1 MLYIYEF
8 SKSQMFT
15 TPKKCFTVGVE
26 ISRNSCISHWKEVFS
41 DSQML
46 SIRKMCNAGLSV
58 VVFYTQSI
66 GLAGEPDRPV
76 FEYSN
81 NLNVLIIT
89 KIVGPTE
96 VTGGCDNFQLSDVH
110 Y

>member
-1 MLYIYEF
+1 MSLLNL
-8 SKSQMFT
+8 KCSQ
-15 TPKKCFTVGVE
+15 PQRNALQWEWKLAE
-26 ISRNSCISHWKEVFS
+26 IQKEVFS

-46 SIRKMCNAGLSV
+46 STRKMCNAGLSV

-89 KIVGPTE
+89 KRVGPTE
-96 VTGGCDNFQLSDVH
+96 VTGGCDNFQLSDIH